1 MKILMELLLYTVL
14 GALLA
19 WPCWLVLRRL
29 RHARQPLRCVQPYRP
44 QLPPCDAATPPR
56 AEWPNE

>member
-1 MKILMELLLYTVL
+1 MKTLIDLLLYIVL

-29 RHARQPLRCVQPYRP
+29 RHAHRPLRCVQPYRP
-44 QLPPCDAATPPR
+44 SLPPAGTAPPPAAD
-56 AEWPNE
+56 